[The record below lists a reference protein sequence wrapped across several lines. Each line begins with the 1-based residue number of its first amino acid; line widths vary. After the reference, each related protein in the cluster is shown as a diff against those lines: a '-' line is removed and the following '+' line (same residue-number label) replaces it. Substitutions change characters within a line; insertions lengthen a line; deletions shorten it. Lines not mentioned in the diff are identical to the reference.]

1 MSLFG
6 VDIVVENDTNRH
18 AIIDINA
25 YPGKVFLLFVIKN

>member
-1 MSLFG
+1 MSLYG

-25 YPGKVFLLFVIKN
+25 YPGKLYLSFIVKN